1 MKDVAQNT
9 KDTSGKILKAAAKL
23 FARYGY
29 DGVSVK
35 AISREAGANS
45 ALISYYYGG
54 KPGLY
59 QAVLKQQAETLL
71 RLAERLKEP
80 GPAPLACILA
90 FLDEV
95 TGIFLKEPESLHV
108 IYREFLSPTEPGNDI
123 VRQQMLAFYD
133 RMMEAFAYAKARQSV
148 KPETDSRRTAYV
160 LICIIAFY
168 LMTYNY
174 EAISEANRLPGDDD
188 FARLR
193 LVYLDYLNTISTGRE
208 TLQ

>member
-1 MKDVAQNT
+1 M
-9 KDTSGKILKAAAKL
+9 
-23 FARYGY
+23 
-29 DGVSVK
+29 
-35 AISREAGANS
+35 
-45 ALISYYYGG
+45 
-54 KPGLY
+54 
-59 QAVLKQQAETLL
+59 
-71 RLAERLKEP
+71 
-80 GPAPLACILA
+80 
-90 FLDEV
+90 

-108 IYREFLSPTEPGNDI
+108 IYREFLTPTEPGNDI

-133 RMMEAFAYAKARQSV
+133 RMMEAFENAKARQSV

-160 LICIIAFY
+160 LISIIAFY

-174 EAISEANRLPGDDD
+174 EAILEANRLPGDDD